1 MFTPNYT
8 ITNELL
14 NQIAKIEEIR
24 AKISQAIILPERAIE
39 LRYRAT
45 VEKVHDSTSIEGNPL
60 TRKQVEAVLNGQNII
75 RKEYAAKEVRNYKEA
90 LDWIDKRKLSGAAIQ
105 LSDLLELHRLAM
117 RDLLPDE
124 KTGAFRAGP
133 IYIVDQ
139 DEKLKYTGP
148 GAKLLQKKLDELLA
162 WLAAEQAI
170 HPCIA
175 AAILHYQFLSIH
187 PFADGNGRTARLLTM
202 LYLGA
207 KDYDFAGSIVLDTYY
222 SQDREAYYGALH
234 ECQGDKYREGGD
246 VTSWISYFV
255 AGFLSSIK
263 ILSAEIVLLSSFA
276 PVLERIRISRDDADL
291 LSYARQFGS
300 ISLSEAEDILPSV
313 SRRTLQR
320 KLKELVDSGRLSVS
334 GAARSTRYHWVE

>member
-1 MFTPNYT
+1 MFALNYT

-14 NQIAKIEEIR
+14 NQIADIEALR
-24 AKISQAIILPERAIE
+24 GKISQARILPERAIE

-60 TRKQVEAVLNGQNII
+60 TRKQVEAVLGGQNIA
-75 RKEYAAKEVRNYKEA
+75 RKDYAAKEVRNYKKA

-117 RDLLPDE
+117 KGLLPDE
-124 KTGAFRAGP
+124 KTGMFRTGP

-148 GAKLLQKKLDELLA
+148 RAKTVQKKLDDLLV
-162 WLAAEQAI
+162 WLAAEQAV

-175 AAILHYQFLSIH
+175 AAVLHYQFLSIH
-187 PFADGNGRTARLLTM
+187 PFADGNGRTARLLAM
-202 LYLGA
+202 LCLGL

-222 SQDREAYYGALH
+222 SQDREEYYDALH

-246 VTSWISYFV
+246 ITSWISYFV
-255 AGFLSSIK
+255 TGFLSSAK
-263 ILSAEIVLLSSFA
+263 ILSAEIVLLSSLT
-276 PVLERIRISRDDADL
+276 PVLERKRISRDDADL

-300 ISLSEAEDILPSV
+300 ISLSEAEDILPAV

-320 KLKELVDSGRLSVS
+320 KLKEFVSDGRLSAS
-334 GAARSTRYHWVE
+334 GAARNTRYHWVE